1 MNENLNKELANR
13 SIELAQLSEMPPDDR
28 IARLVWS
35 RIQNDL
41 EQEDSLV
48 YGMQYCISNIYH
60 FIKRDIQESEQT
72 KNALNNCTEL
82 IKQLGWKVDAVIGE
96 DQSKIVFIDY
106 IKEVVAMYTDTRQ
119 NHCEDAQCI
128 LAINMIHMVLKDIE
142 YVMKKNT
149 AQEARLM
156 PAFET
161 AANLR
166 NQMLDI
172 FGFQPSQANT
182 ERN

>member
-13 SIELAQLSEMPPDDR
+13 SVELAELSRMAPDDR

-60 FIKRDIQESEQT
+60 FIKKQIQESEQT
-72 KNALNNCTEL
+72 QKALNNCTLL
-82 IKQLGWKVDAVIGE
+82 IEQLGWKIDVVISK
-96 DQSKIVFIDY
+96 DQSQIIFVEY

-119 NHCEDAQCI
+119 NHCEDAQCVVSREESLSVPKRI
-128 LAINMIHMVLKDIE
+128 LCLFQRGHFVCSKEDI
-142 YVMKKNT
+142 VSVPKRT
-149 AQEARLM
+149 LC
-156 PAFET
+156 
-161 AANLR
+161 L
-166 NQMLDI
+166 
-172 FGFQPSQANT
+172 FQ
-182 ERN
+182 R